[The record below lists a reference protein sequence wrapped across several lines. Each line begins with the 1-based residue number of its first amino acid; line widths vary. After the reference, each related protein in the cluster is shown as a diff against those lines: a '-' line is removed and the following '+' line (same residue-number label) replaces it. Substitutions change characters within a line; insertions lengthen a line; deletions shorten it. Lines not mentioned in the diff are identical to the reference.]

1 MWSPPDIRTLGQRPE
16 VHSVVFLTV
25 DYSVHSAV
33 DMQQH
38 TIVAAP
44 LRQGGIG
51 CETTCE

>member
-1 MWSPPDIRTLGQRPE
+1 MWSPPDIRRQRPE

-38 TIVAAP
+38 AIVAAP
-44 LRQGGIG
+44 LARVVAVKPPVR
-51 CETTCE
+51 